1 MEAELSSAGI
11 LRKGVLVQNW
21 RSSQRAEVGCRDAGM
36 QELTEAARA
45 DQVAAG

>member
-11 LRKGVLVQNW
+11 LRRGVLVHNW

-36 QELTEAARA
+36 QAEGA